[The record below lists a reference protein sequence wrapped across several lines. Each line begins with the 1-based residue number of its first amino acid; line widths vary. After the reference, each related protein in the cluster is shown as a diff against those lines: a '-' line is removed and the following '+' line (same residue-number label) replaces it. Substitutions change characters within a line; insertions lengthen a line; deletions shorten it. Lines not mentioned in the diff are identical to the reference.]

1 MDAILTYDGSI
12 LLWIQDRLRA
22 GFATPAVT
30 FITRLGD
37 HGMLWIAV
45 ALALLAFRRTRRLG
59 LTCAI
64 SMAIGL
70 VLTNLVIKNW
80 VARVRPYE
88 VVEGL
93 RCLVG
98 AQKDFSFPSGH
109 TTNGLA
115 CAWVIFRRA
124 PRRYGAPALALAIVI
139 ALTRLY
145 VGVHY
150 PTDVLGGAVIG
161 LACAAIALR
170 LEPWLEKKLPALGRI
185 LQG

>member
-1 MDAILTYDGSI
+1 MDAILTFDGSI
-12 LLWIQDRLRA
+12 LLWIQEHLRA
-22 GFATPAVT
+22 GFATPAVM
-30 FITRLGD
+30 FLTRLGD
-37 HGMLWIAV
+37 HGMLWIAM
-45 ALALLAFRRTRRLG
+45 ALVLMAFRRTRRIG

-88 VVEGL
+88 VVQGL
-93 RCLVG
+93 ECLVG

-115 CAWVIFRRA
+115 CAWVIFRLA
-124 PRRYGAPALALAIVI
+124 PKKYGAPALALAIVI

-150 PTDVLGGAVIG
+150 PTDILGGAVIG
-161 LACAAIALR
+161 LACAMIALR
-170 LEPWLEKKLPALGRI
+170 LEPWLEKKIPAVSKVL
-185 LQG
+185 